1 MLRIIF
7 ILLIVLTAGF
17 LFLQGRLLERSAE
30 KPAFLSTDSIANLH
44 QTNLEVSVNSVY
56 QPDSAQ
62 LEIVKKDY
70 SNLWAHLNH
79 LYATNDVVAGKEY
92 YTEPW
97 FRQLCSHYKNG
108 VEVTGITREDV
119 SHHLAIQN
127 WASDGLVC
135 TAVDSN
141 VVFKYTYPDKSSAST
156 KANIALVLLYQ
167 GDHWRID
174 AMRVIYESPAE

>member
-7 ILLIVLTAGF
+7 ISLIVLTAGF
-17 LFLQGRLLERSAE
+17 LFLQGRLLERSAD
-30 KPAFLSTDSIANLH
+30 KPAFLSTDSIANSH
-44 QTNLEVSVNSVY
+44 QTTIEVSINSVY
-56 QPDSAQ
+56 KPDSVQ
-62 LEIVKKDY
+62 LETLKKDY

-79 LYATNDVVAGKEY
+79 LYSTNEVEAGKEY

-97 FRQLCSHYKNG
+97 FRLLCSHYKNG

-141 VVFKYTYPDKSSAST
+141 LFFKYTYPNKSAAST
-156 KANIALVLLYQ
+156 KATIALVLLYQ

-174 AMRVIYESPAE
+174 AMRVINESPAE